1 MNKTV
6 SALAAITAAAWNV
19 FAEADLVD
27 NITTQRTYASG
38 AVISPS
44 TTAIPATLPDVG
56 VTPRFHL
63 DATQTTGW
71 TFNGGT
77 SQVRGIPS
85 LTGTRFLTNNAPTHI
100 TGQVKRND
108 DGSYWDNNDYWASD
122 FATLEQNALNGKPA
136 LDFGARDSKR
146 GFLFDWQGDHE
157 AGSTGYTNQLRN
169 IGTVIAV
176 WNSEN
181 GGGQLLAGGRFMSN
195 GSECSIPWVRGPAY
209 TYCGTNVNTQ
219 TPDTGSGYINS
230 FEAWSPVV
238 WSASINNAGNAQAA
252 YQAVTGVVRHDGQAS
267 VPWKVGFNGGW
278 EIVSMMPTVA
288 DCAANGIGFGTLY
301 SNISSLSGGFK
312 VAELLIYPACL
323 DVFAVKRV
331 EDYLANK
338 WFGRIPAGQGGNAYL
353 HDAYAPVAS
362 ATRNGTA
369 LHVEAGEGETLT
381 LGDVSFD
388 RGSGAVLY
396 KSGPG
401 TLVFNGSARYTGT
414 IVLSNG
420 TLKIAARTI
429 PGSLPANPAFAI
441 DASVRSTY
449 EGYLRKENGTT
460 YVDRVNMTSA
470 LPYKW
475 AESMYLGRDSSWNA
489 PFLAE
494 NAFDSVNGSPS
505 AAFDFW
511 DVAGIGGSFYGAYWR
526 TMKTSNGAAVQIHG
540 ITTMFAVV
548 NPRFRGGTI
557 LGNVGAAD
565 VTSDNSTGCYF
576 ERCQQHPSVNET
588 SNLTLWSKPLLG
600 TNVFTRIHPTLTPV
614 NGITMIDGVVRD
626 PRAGYA
632 TPGWQVVCLQV
643 PASIVSMIGATYNE
657 TYAGGFQLAELAL
670 YNRMLSEEDIRDAE
684 AYLTKKWFNRSL
696 PGYERTASEAETPQ
710 VQCLTVE
717 NGAEIEIPSGKTAR
731 IGTLTVNGAFT
742 VKGGGTLEVVTPS
755 TTTPAVTFKD
765 GSTLVRAQP
774 PTVSSLTDCAKGA
787 SMHLDAMATNTVIMN
802 PSSGTYVRYWAD
814 KTYRNY
820 SYDPNGFTTT
830 TPGTTVPPLV
840 QDGAAWGFA
849 EGTRLFSFGDF
860 RNQRRMCFMNDVNGM
875 RSAYI
880 VRYTSGGASA
890 TGYKGGMLL
899 GIKYESASN
908 FCDFL
913 FRTDSNGW
921 CNGPF
926 RLETKSVTTLSG
938 TTVYTNGTQL
948 SVLGS
953 YLYDKSPQLIEV
965 HLPAGAHVSGLSCYG
980 SHIDYTGGSAY
991 GEMLLYERALTDREK
1006 VATRNYLMKKW
1017 FGTADDA
1024 LTPLPEAT
1032 VNPGMAFEVVVKD
1045 GDEIGSIAVWKLSGE
1060 GDITKIGDGTL
1071 DLSDFLSYTGKLTVA
1086 AGTVKLNR
1094 GIPAQE
1100 PLLPA
1105 RDALI
1110 TRFDATKGVT
1120 TAAGSVSVTRWDE
1133 AEGTNGWYAVPN
1145 NDNNKPTCVNDDTLS
1160 GNKVV
1165 KFGKNSGQAL
1175 RFKNANDAYAD
1186 LTGFY
1191 SVLWVIGSQEGG
1203 GFLLGGGTCL
1213 RNSNIKDSYHRGVS
1227 TVSGVNDTYGDN
1239 ATDALLYI
1247 GAADA
1252 SRTAEFYV
1260 NDTRIYVG
1268 TTDPVTPMNTGLSG
1282 GWDIVTMRQN
1292 SWTYTEGGAAGGFA
1306 WCTNVSDRSG
1316 SQRLAE
1322 VVFYNKRLTD
1332 EEREAGVFYLR
1343 TKWGINGSYQMSR
1356 TNALEIALAFGT
1368 SLDLNGADHYLASL
1382 EGVGSVVNGGTLSAG
1397 NLVLDCSQEGLI
1409 TVDGDFEVREGM
1421 TIEIRNVSA
1430 LTGTGFHPILSCNA
1444 VTGAALST
1452 VTLAGDMS
1460 CLERYSMKVK
1470 YVNGQLGV
1478 EFVDRGLM
1486 IILK

>member
-1 MNKTV
+1 
-6 SALAAITAAAWNV
+6 
-19 FAEADLVD
+19 
-27 NITTQRTYASG
+27 
-38 AVISPS
+38 
-44 TTAIPATLPDVG
+44 
-56 VTPRFHL
+56 
-63 DATQTTGW
+63 
-71 TFNGGT
+71 
-77 SQVRGIPS
+77 
-85 LTGTRFLTNNAPTHI
+85 
-100 TGQVKRND
+100 
-108 DGSYWDNNDYWASD
+108 
-122 FATLEQNALNGKPA
+122 
-136 LDFGARDSKR
+136 
-146 GFLFDWQGDHE
+146 
-157 AGSTGYTNQLRN
+157 
-169 IGTVIAV
+169 
-176 WNSEN
+176 
-181 GGGQLLAGGRFMSN
+181 
-195 GSECSIPWVRGPAY
+195 
-209 TYCGTNVNTQ
+209 
-219 TPDTGSGYINS
+219 
-230 FEAWSPVV
+230 
-238 WSASINNAGNAQAA
+238 
-252 YQAVTGVVRHDGQAS
+252 
-267 VPWKVGFNGGW
+267 
-278 EIVSMMPTVA
+278 VSMMPTA
-288 DCAANGIGFGTLY
+288 ANCAANGIGFGTLC

-312 VAELLIYPACL
+312 VAEMLIYPACL

-353 HDAYAPVAS
+353 HNAYAPVAS
-362 ATRNGTA
+362 ANNNGTKLYVA
-369 LHVEAGEGETLT
+369 ADEHETLT

-388 RGSGAVLY
+388 RGSGAMLY

-401 TLVFNGSARYTGT
+401 ALVLNDSARYTGT

-420 TLKIAARTI
+420 TLKIAARSI
-429 PGSLPANPAFAI
+429 PGSLPATPAFAI

-449 EGYLRKENGTT
+449 EDYLREENGTT

-475 AESMYLGRDSSWNA
+475 AESMYLGRDSSQNA

-505 AAFDFW
+505 AVFDFW
-511 DVAGIGGSFYGAYWR
+511 DVTGIGGSSYGAYWR
-526 TMKTSNGAAVQIHG
+526 TMKASDGTSVQVHG

-557 LGNVGAAD
+557 LGNAGAAD
-565 VTSDNSTGCYF
+565 VTSADSTGCYF

-588 SNLTLWSKPLLG
+588 SNLQLWSKPLLG
-600 TNVFTRIHPTLTPV
+600 TNVFTRIHPTLTPT

-643 PASIVSMIGATYNE
+643 PASIVNMIGTTYNYA
-657 TYAGGFQLAELAL
+657 YAGGFQLAELAL
-670 YNRMLSEEDIRDAE
+670 YNRMLTGEEIRDTE
-684 AYLTKKWFNRSL
+684 AYLTKKWFNRLL
-696 PGYERTASEAETPQ
+696 PGYERIASEAEIPQ
-710 VQCLTVE
+710 VQSLTVE

-755 TTTPAVTFKD
+755 TLTPAVTFKD
-765 GSTLVRAQP
+765 GSSLVRAQP
-774 PTVSSLTDCAKGA
+774 PTVSSLSDCAKGA

-802 PSSGTYVRYWAD
+802 PSSGTYIRYWAD

-820 SYDPNGFTTT
+820 GYDPNGLTTA
-830 TPGTTVPPLV
+830 GTTVPPLV
-840 QDGAAWGFA
+840 QDGATWGFA
-849 EGTRLFSFGDF
+849 GGTRLFSCGDF
-860 RNQRRMCFMNDVNGM
+860 RSQRRMYFKNDVNGV

-880 VRYTSGGASA
+880 VRYTSGSAASVN
-890 TGYKGGMLL
+890 GYKGGLLL
-899 GIKYESASN
+899 GTKYALASN
-908 FCDFL
+908 FCDFNY
-913 FRTDSNGW
+913 RSDSNGW

-926 RLETKSVTTLSG
+926 GLETKSVTTLAG
-938 TTVYTNGTQL
+938 ITVYTNGIPL
-948 SVLGS
+948 SALSS

-965 HLPAGAHVSGLSCYG
+965 HLPAGAHVSALNCYG
-980 SHIDYTGGSAY
+980 EDYLLSGGSAY
-991 GEMLLYERALTDREK
+991 GEILLYERELTDREK
-1006 VATRNYLMKKW
+1006 VATRNYLRKKW
-1017 FGTADDA
+1017 FGTADGD

-1032 VNPGMAFEVVVKD
+1032 VNPGMAFEVVVQD
-1045 GDEIGSIAVWKLSGE
+1045 GDEIGSVDVAKLSGE
-1060 GDITKIGDGTL
+1060 GNITKIGDGTL

-1120 TAAGSVSVTRWDE
+1120 TVAGSTSVTRWDE

-1145 NDNNKPTCVNDDTLS
+1145 SDSYKPTCVNDATLS
-1160 GNKVV
+1160 GNKIV

-1175 RFKNANDAYAD
+1175 RFKNADDAYAD

-1213 RNSNIKDSYHRGVS
+1213 RNPNVKDSYHRGES
-1227 TVSGVNDTYGDN
+1227 TVSGVSTTYGDN
-1239 ATDALLYI
+1239 ATDALLYV

-1260 NDTRIYVG
+1260 NDTCIYNGHTG
-1268 TTDPVTPMNTGLSG
+1268 TITPMNTGLSG
-1282 GWDIVTMRQN
+1282 GWDVVTMRQN

-1332 EEREAGVFYLR
+1332 EEREAGVYYLR
-1343 TKWGINGSYQMSR
+1343 TKWGMNGSYQMSR
-1356 TNALEIALAFGT
+1356 TNALEIALVSGT
-1368 SLDLNGADHYLASL
+1368 SLDLNGADQYLASL

-1397 NLVLDCSQEGLI
+1397 NLVLDCSQEGMI
-1409 TVDGDFEVREGM
+1409 AVDGDFEVREGM
-1421 TIEIRNVSA
+1421 TIEIRNGFAV
-1430 LTGTGFHPILSCNA
+1430 TGTGFHPILSCDA
-1444 VTGAALST
+1444 VTGASLST
-1452 VTLAGDMS
+1452 VTFTGDTS
-1460 CLERYSMKVK
+1460 CLERFTAKVS

-1478 EFVDRGLM
+1478 EFVNKGLM
-1486 IILK
+1486 LFLR